1 MTRKLVAAALGV
13 TQGAIGVV
21 AVVSML
27 VLYLNL
33 FDLQT
38 ELNISAA
45 LLPLYLL
52 GLGVFGLFSVI
63 NGLYLISEGLG

>member
-1 MTRKLVAAALGV
+1 MTRKLVATALGI

-21 AVVSML
+21 ATLAML
-27 VLYLNL
+27 VLYLDLFNL
-33 FDLQT
+33 RT
-38 ELNISAA
+38 SLNLSAG

-63 NGLYLISEGLG
+63 NGLYLIIEGVA